1 MNIKLITSG
10 CVLVAV
16 GLGIVAKQNTAI
28 AQDPDRRYERTY
40 GDDNSNVYVHDQ
52 TANNVAKL
60 KGKTTIYRDRN
71 NALYVEGND
80 SPVTVMSESQSAYEQ
95 YRAGE
100 LKLSG
105 ANVPNVVNVYPDPK
119 IHP

>member
-1 MNIKLITSG
+1 MNNKLIASG

-16 GLGIVAKQNTAI
+16 SLGILAHQNTAI

-52 TANNVAKL
+52 NANNVTKL
-60 KGKTTIYRDRN
+60 KGETTIYRDRN
-71 NALYVEGND
+71 NVLNVEGKD
-80 SPVTVMSESQSAYEQ
+80 SPVTVMSEEQSAYEQ
-95 YRAGE
+95 FRLGE
-100 LKLSG
+100 LKENG
-105 ANVPNVVNVYPDPK
+105 ANVPDVINVYPDPN